1 MRQIR
6 KTRGILITFFGIP
19 GPRAIVAGA
28 VLVARAEGVSPDERD
43 DLAVIEA
50 HAVEDGADVVLVLS
64 HA

>member
-1 MRQIR
+1 M
-6 KTRGILITFFGIP
+6 
-19 GPRAIVAGA
+19 
-28 VLVARAEGVSPDERD
+28 ARAEGVSPDERD